1 LLNLFSEVFWNSL
14 VKSDV
19 SDACFTWPLF
29 ETFTLILEF
38 LNGMLLNN
46 SFALNA
52 AAWSNYS
59 INALVLFWNII
70 FILIILPTHENILNN
85 SVQFVSIGTL
95 LKITTGDLSVE

>member
-1 LLNLFSEVFWNSL
+1 MNLFNDVFWNSL

-19 SDACFTWPLF
+19 SAACLTWPLF
-29 ETFTLILEF
+29 DTFTLILEF
-38 LNGMLLNN
+38 LKGILLNN
-46 SFALNA
+46 SFDLNA

-70 FILIILPTHENILNN
+70 FILIMLPTHENMLNN

-95 LKITTGDLSVE
+95 LKIITGDLSVE